1 MPELTQKE
9 RLQPSLLDRLAD
21 SDPSCPHDRKE
32 DVFFNISKLREQVQ
46 RDLTWLF
53 NTVSAQGTL
62 DISEY
67 KEICNSCLNYGIVDL
82 SAFSGSVAG
91 IKTLERELLKA
102 VRAFEPRIIENTLKI
117 KVEHNE
123 SVMNKNRVTFEV
135 SGDLWAQPVPIQLF
149 LKTEFNL
156 EDGSVNLMYWS

>member
-21 SDPSCPHDRKE
+21 SDPSSSQDRKE
-32 DVFFNISKLREQVQ
+32 DVVFNIAKLREQVQ

-53 NTVSAQGTL
+53 NTVSAQSAL
-62 DISEY
+62 DITGY
-67 KEICNSCLNYGIVDL
+67 KEVSSSCLNYGIVDL
-82 SAFSGSVAG
+82 SSFSGNALG
-91 IKTLERELLKA
+91 IKNLERELLKA
-102 VRAFEPRIIENTLKI
+102 VKSFEPRIIENTLKI
-117 KVEHNE
+117 KVEYNE

-156 EDGSVNLMYWS
+156 DDGSVSLINWS